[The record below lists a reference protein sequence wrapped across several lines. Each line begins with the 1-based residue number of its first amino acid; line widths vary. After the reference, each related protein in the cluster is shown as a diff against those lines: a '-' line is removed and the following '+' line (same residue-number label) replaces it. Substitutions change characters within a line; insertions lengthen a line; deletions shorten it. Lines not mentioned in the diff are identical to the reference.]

1 MRNVGQEK
9 GLTLLSLVIT
19 IIVMIILA
27 GIAIRA
33 GIGDNG
39 ILGITQ
45 NTVDQ
50 YQNAVEQEQKGTDT
64 FANRLN
70 EVIQDDGI
78 ISITQTGENET
89 IADVPSL
96 QIIGWT
102 STGGVVQISIESDYI
117 TQYRIGTGGWQ
128 DYTGQ
133 VNIENGSTISARYK
147 KNNEVSKVR
156 SKIIEDDIK
165 PEVTMQDPVVDG
177 GEITVNVSAQD
188 KEMGMPETI
197 TYSYYIKP
205 SGETDYQNVGHN
217 TTGEY
222 TFAGLQAY
230 TSYDIRVITT
240 DKAGNQGAAT
250 STVLVG
256 SVDTEAPTINLLVKE
271 TTTRSITVNA
281 NAVDE
286 GSGIK
291 EYKFY
296 IGIAPGE
303 YGEAIVQNID
313 NLGGGTGSTEG
324 GTQTVEPNTDGFGIY
339 TFENL
344 TQYTTYYIKVEVT
357 DNAGNT
363 AEQEIS
369 TRTYLVPNEIE
380 NKIEWNESE
389 TPETATANVTLSTPR
404 NYDIMYTTETSNGEP
419 TNWQAYTIGT
429 VIPETNG
436 GILYACLTDGLNN
449 GEYIT
454 INVTDFEG
462 PLVNIETS
470 GVTTN
475 AVTVNVTAEDRG
487 AGMPENP
494 VYSYYIKESGEDEYE
509 LKAEIEDTHYTF
521 TGLNNKTVY
530 DIKVETKDKIGNLGD
545 DTISATLENL
555 IFESN
560 VTLKEIVWHNG
571 LATITVQNNSNEYDM
586 QYQIASEGTEMDDNG
601 SWTVLKEK
609 QTEIEGLENKSIVY
623 VKLTD
628 GINTT
633 EGYATFN
640 IDNPSKESYTEQE
653 LAKDTTRSSYDILGI
668 SVNSDEVETVI
679 NEEQENAIL
688 YSYYYKNINEDKYT
702 LISTNTYYNEPAV
715 IADVIEGGIYKI
727 LVTALFED
735 GNSYAVT
742 RSENKATTIALAQAD
757 VNQTYAENRTY
768 IDNSTQLTLQ
778 NSQGETREANAGYTV
793 SLPATFRIS
802 ASETEQQ
809 VSEGVVLEDSSNNEY
824 VWIPVED
831 AIYDGVTPYPTG
843 TANAESRT
851 YKPMAIRQTGY
862 EDYYE
867 GIIYTF
873 NGSLSYRNSNGNG
886 IGHSSYREPSL
897 LTNNSADGYTW
908 RMSNIIG
915 NKYDADSN
923 FYNTVLGFDS
933 TTEMGEYM
941 AANYNSMITAV
952 DSYGGFYVG
961 RYETTFDTAQTGD
974 NSNGGSSNSTYVVGS
989 KPNSQVLAT
998 TNWYNMYLYQD
1009 SSLYSSNPYSN
1020 MASVSSSM
1028 IWGSQWDSMLNY
1040 ILKGADNGKVT
1051 TKVGQQKNVL
1061 SNSAQDSSDIINNI
1075 YDLGSNAYEWTQEAN
1090 NINYRIYRGGGYD
1103 STIIKTPSTRST
1115 VVPDDMGPI
1124 FGTRLSLYMQST
1136 NDVTGPS
1143 VSIQNTNPAS
1153 NAITV
1158 TVRAVDRETGVST
1171 YQFYIGTD
1179 SSNLQRA
1186 GEGTNEYM
1194 YTGLT
1199 QNTKYYI
1206 RVDAVDGAGNVGQSE
1221 VVEVTTTGLGAVA
1234 NTAITLNQ
1242 MYGSDGNGIVQVNL
1256 AEEYSNTE
1264 YEIRYRINGEGN
1276 YTSGS
1281 LITNLS
1287 NGDII
1292 TAVVADDNNMSE
1304 DEFRLEVTGLE
1315 EYAYID
1321 ASGNT
1326 YTETQAQ
1333 EEQNKGKT
1341 SYDTNIT
1348 YTDSSGAMATIP
1360 SGFKVGVT
1368 STVNTINNGL
1378 VVQDEDGNEYVW
1390 VPATAIETNTSTT
1403 SSEKAMARYQSGYDE
1418 DSENPYFEGILY
1430 NFGGTNSTKRS
1441 SKSVLGTSTYR
1452 EPTLVTGGADYTWN
1466 VANGEA
1472 IGTTYDTTENYY
1484 RYMGFETSSSVNAFG
1499 SYTEFGAYMNQE
1511 YSNMIQSV
1519 DKYGGFYVGR
1529 YETSTI
1535 ANEDTVTQNSVV
1547 QSKLNAN
1554 PINNGVW
1561 YKDYYAL
1568 DSNINSSNPYYGSK
1582 SVTSSMIW
1590 GSQWDA
1596 MINWMLQDEKTA
1608 SFVTEITGNHT
1619 EVVSNTGMYTNDL
1632 AKNIFDLSANVTE
1645 WTQTGDN
1652 NFRRFSRGSTAG
1664 NVNTIYG
1671 QRYAASYNDWWSPP
1685 TRAMADYTTN
1695 VTGVAVTGNYLGTRL
1710 ALYIK
1715 NSTDPTEPEIT
1726 VDSVKAGTNN
1736 VEVRVTANDE
1746 ESGINNYIYSISLID
1761 FSSPDFNE
1769 ETSVVQKVTA
1779 YADVY
1784 TFTGLNQ
1791 NQTYYIRVEAINGV
1805 GLTGTAYSNEIKTSP
1820 LDVQEGAI
1828 ILEKVWGKDG
1838 DGKAYFE
1845 ISDETNFE
1853 IEGYYLE
1860 HQVDKGGMHGYDE
1873 KGEWIQND
1881 TVTGLNVG
1889 DVIYTRLSDG
1899 LNISSY
1905 ISSDITELETFS
1917 DVYDKTSV
1925 YEDYDTVVT
1934 EDGSTS
1940 QELVGTAYIPA
1951 GFKVSTSS
1959 LTKKIAN
1966 GLVIEDEEGN
1976 QYVWIPVENAVYDE
1990 QTSINES
1997 YKPMFRLQ
2005 QNSNQY
2011 YESVYYNFSGITSS
2025 ANLGFR
2031 LGNAYYREPSLVTN
2045 SNANYSWIYTAGN
2058 NYDATNYNKL
2068 ADLGINS
2075 PNEMGAYLNNQ
2086 YTQMAQSI
2094 AKYGGYYVGRYETS
2108 LYTEQGVNSTNGVVA
2123 KSIKD
2128 VTPMASADWYKMYLV
2143 ENSGYASNPY
2153 YSSSSVESMMITGS
2167 QWDTMLNFIL
2177 TGSDKNKVTA
2187 VTGNHTGTREETGLF
2202 GNDIMS
2208 NIFDLSSNVREW
2220 TLEAYSSTYREV
2232 RGGFYD
2238 ATDTNPASHRHN
2250 DYPTTVNYV
2259 LGSRLALYVK

>member
-1 MRNVGQEK
+1 MKYLGKEK

-19 IIVMIILA
+19 IIVMLILA
-27 GIAIRA
+27 GIAIRL
-33 GIGDNG
+33 GTGDNG

-45 NTVDQ
+45 NTIDQ
-50 YQNAVEQEQKGTDT
+50 YQNAVEQEQEDADT

-78 ISITQTGENET
+78 ISMTQTGENET
-89 IADVPSL
+89 ITDVPSL
-96 QIIGWT
+96 EIVGWT
-102 STGGVVQISIESDYI
+102 STGGVVQISTESDYI

-128 DYTGQ
+128 DYIGQ
-133 VNIENGSTISARYK
+133 VDVENGSAISARYK
-147 KNNEVSKVR
+147 KDNEVSKIA
-156 SKIIEDDIK
+156 SIIVEDDIS
-165 PEVTMQDPVVDG
+165 PELSMLEPVIDG

-197 TYSYYIKP
+197 TYNYYIKQ
-205 SGETDYQNVGHN
+205 SSETDYQSVGHN

-222 TFAGLQAY
+222 TFVGLQAY

-240 DKAGNQGAAT
+240 DIAGNQGVVT
-250 STVLVG
+250 STALVG
-256 SVDTEAPTINLLVKE
+256 SVDTEAPIINLLVKD

-296 IGIAPGE
+296 IGTAPSE

-313 NLGGGTGSTEG
+313 SISGGEGSSETI
-324 GTQTVEPNTDGFGIY
+324 EPNTEGFGIY

-344 TQYTTYYIKVEVT
+344 TQNTTYYIKVEVT

-363 AEQEIS
+363 AEQEIN

-380 NKIEWNESE
+380 NSLEWNENE
-389 TPETATANVTLSTPR
+389 TPENATANVTLSTTR
-404 NYDIMYTTETSNGEP
+404 NYNILYTTETSNGEP
-419 TNWQAYTIGT
+419 TNWQAYTTGT

-436 GILYACLTDGLNN
+436 DTLYACLTDGLNN
-449 GEYIT
+449 GDYIT

-462 PLVNIETS
+462 PLVDIETS

-494 VYSYYIKESGEDEYE
+494 VYSYYIKESGQSDYE
-509 LKAEIEDTHYTF
+509 LKAEEIEDPFYTF

-530 DIKVETKDKIGNLGD
+530 DIKVETKDKIGNLGE

-560 VTLKEIVWHNG
+560 VTLKGIIWHNG
-571 LATITVQNNSNEYDM
+571 LATITVQNNSDEYDM
-586 QYQIASEGTEMDDNG
+586 QYQIADNGVAMDDNG
-601 SWTVLKEK
+601 SWTRLTEK
-609 QTEIEGLENKSIVY
+609 TADISGLEDKSIVY

-628 GINTT
+628 GVNTT

-640 IDNPSKESYTEQE
+640 IDNPSQYSYTEQE
-653 LAKDTTRSSYDILGI
+653 LAEDTTRNSYDILGI
-668 SVNSDEVETVI
+668 SVNSNEVQTVI

-688 YSYYYKNINEDKYT
+688 YSYYYKNINEDEYT

-715 IADVIEGGIYKI
+715 ITDVIEGGIYKI

-757 VNQTYAENRTY
+757 VNETYAENRTY
-768 IDNSTQLTLQ
+768 IDNSSTLSLI
-778 NSQGETREANAGYTV
+778 NSAGETRKAEAGYTV

-802 ASETEQQ
+802 ASETEEQ

-824 VWIPVED
+824 VWIPVD
-831 AIYDGVTPYPTG
+831 DTIYDGVTPYPTS
-843 TANAESRT
+843 TANAETRT

-873 NGSLSYRNSNGNG
+873 NGSLSYKNSSNTG
-886 IGHSSYREPSL
+886 IGQSGYREPSL

-923 FYNTVLGFDS
+923 FYNTILGFDS

-941 AANYNSMITAV
+941 AANYNSMVTSV

-961 RYETTFDTAQTGD
+961 RYETTVDTAQTGD
-974 NSNGGSSNSTYVVGS
+974 DSNDGSSISTYVVGS

-998 TNWYNMYLYQD
+998 TNWYNLYLYQD
-1009 SSLYSSNPYSN
+1009 SSLYSSNPYAN
-1020 MASVSSSM
+1020 LASVSSSM
-1028 IWGSQWDSMLNY
+1028 IWSSQWDSMLNY

-1075 YDLGSNAYEWTQEAN
+1075 YDLGSNTYEWTQEAN

-1103 STIIKTPSTRST
+1103 STIIKTPSTRSS

-1143 VSIQNTNPAS
+1143 VSIQNTNSAS

-1179 SSNLQRA
+1179 SSNLQRV
-1186 GEGTNEYM
+1186 GEISTNEYM

-1199 QNTKYYI
+1199 QNTTYYI

-1221 VVEVTTTGLGAVA
+1221 VVEVTTTGLGAIA

-1242 MYGSDGNGIVQVNL
+1242 MYGSDGNGIVQLNL
-1256 AEEYSNTE
+1256 AEEYSNTG
-1264 YEIRYRINGEGN
+1264 YEIRYKINGEEN
-1276 YTSGS
+1276 YISGS
-1281 LITNLS
+1281 LISDLH

-1292 TAVVADDNNMSE
+1292 TAIVSDDNNMSD

-1321 ASGNT
+1321 VNGNT
-1326 YTETQAQ
+1326 YTE
-1333 EEQNKGKT
+1333 EEAIQNPGNT

-1348 YTDSSGAMATIP
+1348 YTDESGATATIP
-1360 SGFKVGVT
+1360 AGFKVGIT

-1378 VVQDEDGNEYVW
+1378 VVQDEDGNEFVW
-1390 VPATAIETNTSTT
+1390 VPATAIETDTSTT

-1418 DSENPYFEGILY
+1418 DSSKQFFEGILY
-1430 NFGGTNSTKRS
+1430 NFSGATSTKNS
-1441 SKSVLGTSTYR
+1441 STPVLGTSTYR
-1452 EPTLVTGGADYTWN
+1452 EPSLVTGGDYTWN
-1466 VANGEA
+1466 VGNGEA
-1472 IGTTYDTTENYY
+1472 VGTSYDTLEDYY
-1484 RYMGFETSSSVNAFG
+1484 KRMGFGANTSVNAFS

-1511 YSNMIQSV
+1511 YANMIQSV

-1529 YETSTI
+1529 YETSTTN
-1535 ANEDTVTQNSVV
+1535 NENTVTENSEV
-1547 QSKLNAN
+1547 QSKLNAK
-1554 PINNGVW
+1554 PINYGMW
-1561 YKDYYAL
+1561 YRNYYVQ
-1568 DSNINSSNPYYGSK
+1568 DSNINLNNPYYGSN

-1596 MINWMLQDEKTA
+1596 MINWMLQDERTA

-1619 EVVSNTGMYTNDL
+1619 EVVSNTGMYINDL

-1645 WTQTGDN
+1645 WTQRARNATWRTMNGGVAEN
-1652 NFRRFSRGSTAG
+1652 INSEYGKYVASTNMG
-1664 NVNTIYG
+1664 TIY
-1671 QRYAASYNDWWSPP
+1671 SIPF
-1685 TRAMADYTTN
+1685 TTQAN
-1695 VTGVAVTGNYLGTRL
+1695 NKNLLGTRL

-1715 NSTDPTEPEIT
+1715 DSTDTTEPEVTI
-1726 VDSVKAGTNN
+1726 DSVEAGTNN
-1736 VEVRVTANDE
+1736 VEVRVTAKDN
-1746 ESGINNYIYSISLID
+1746 ESGINNYTYSISLVD

-1769 ETSVVQKVTA
+1769 ETSVVQKLTA

-1784 TFTGLNQ
+1784 TFTGLEQ
-1791 NQTYYIRVEAINGV
+1791 NQTYYVRVEATNGA
-1805 GLTGTAYSNEIKTSP
+1805 GLTGVAHSNGGVKTDI
-1820 LDVQEGAI
+1820 LDVQEGAMR
-1828 ILEKVWGKDG
+1828 LEKVWGKEG

-1853 IEGYYLE
+1853 VEGYYLE
-1860 HQVDKGGMHGYDE
+1860 HQVDKGGNNGYDE
-1873 KGEWIQND
+1873 NEEWIQTD
-1881 TVTGLNVG
+1881 TVTNLSVG
-1889 DVIYTRLSDG
+1889 DVIYTRLNDG
-1899 LNISSY
+1899 VNISSY
-1905 ISSDITELETFS
+1905 ISSIISELETFS
-1917 DVYDKTSV
+1917 EVYEQTTI
-1925 YEDYDTVVT
+1925 YEDYDTIVN
-1934 EDGSTS
+1934 EDGSSS

-1951 GFKVSTSS
+1951 GFRVSTSS
-1959 LTKKIAN
+1959 LTNKIAN
-1966 GLVIEDEEGN
+1966 GLVIEDEGGN

-1990 QTSINES
+1990 QTKINEN

-2005 QNSNQY
+2005 QGSNQF
-2011 YESVYYNFSGITSS
+2011 YESIKYIFQ
-2025 ANLGFR
+2025 
-2031 LGNAYYREPSLVTN
+2031 
-2045 SNANYSWIYTAGN
+2045 
-2058 NYDATNYNKL
+2058 KL
-2068 ADLGINS
+2068 HHQQNWAID
-2075 PNEMGAYLNNQ
+2075 
-2086 YTQMAQSI
+2086 
-2094 AKYGGYYVGRYETS
+2094 
-2108 LYTEQGVNSTNGVVA
+2108 
-2123 KSIKD
+2123 
-2128 VTPMASADWYKMYLV
+2128 
-2143 ENSGYASNPY
+2143 
-2153 YSSSSVESMMITGS
+2153 
-2167 QWDTMLNFIL
+2167 
-2177 TGSDKNKVTA
+2177 
-2187 VTGNHTGTREETGLF
+2187 
-2202 GNDIMS
+2202 
-2208 NIFDLSSNVREW
+2208 
-2220 TLEAYSSTYREV
+2220 
-2232 RGGFYD
+2232 
-2238 ATDTNPASHRHN
+2238 
-2250 DYPTTVNYV
+2250 
-2259 LGSRLALYVK
+2259 

>member
-50 YQNAVEQEQKGTDT
+50 YQNAVEQEQEGTDT

-1221 VVEVTTTGLGAVA
+1221 VVEVTTTGLGAIA

-1242 MYGSDGNGIVQVNL
+1242 MYGSDGNGIVQLNL
-1256 AEEYSNTE
+1256 AEEYSNTG
-1264 YEIRYRINGEGN
+1264 YEIRYKINGEEN
-1276 YTSGS
+1276 YISGS
-1281 LITNLS
+1281 LISDLH

-1292 TAVVADDNNMSE
+1292 TAIVSDDNNMSD

-1321 ASGNT
+1321 VNGNT
-1326 YTETQAQ
+1326 YTE
-1333 EEQNKGKT
+1333 EEAIQNPGNT

-1348 YTDSSGAMATIP
+1348 YTDESGATATIP
-1360 SGFKVGVT
+1360 AGFKVGIT

-1378 VVQDEDGNEYVW
+1378 VVQDEDGNEFVW
-1390 VPATAIETNTSTT
+1390 VPATAIETDTSTT
-1403 SSEKAMARYQSGYDE
+1403 SSEKALARYQSGYDE
-1418 DSENPYFEGILY
+1418 DSSKQFFEGILY
-1430 NFGGTNSTKRS
+1430 NFSGATSTKNS
-1441 SKSVLGTSTYR
+1441 STPVLGTSTYI
-1452 EPTLVTGGADYTWN
+1452 EPSLVTGGADFTWN

-1472 IGTTYDTTENYY
+1472 KGTICDVIEDYY
-1484 RYMGFETSSSVNAFG
+1484 KYMGFGTDSNVNAFN

-1529 YETSTI
+1529 YETSTTN
-1535 ANEDTVTQNSVV
+1535 NENTVTENSVV
-1547 QSKLNAN
+1547 QSKLNAK
-1554 PINNGVW
+1554 PINYGMW
-1561 YKDYYAL
+1561 YRNYYVQ
-1568 DSNINSSNPYYGSK
+1568 DSNINLNNPYYGSN

-1596 MINWMLQDEKTA
+1596 MINWMLQDERTA

-1645 WTQTGDN
+1645 WTQRARNATWRTMNGGVAEN
-1652 NFRRFSRGSTAG
+1652 INSEYGKYVASTNMG
-1664 NVNTIYG
+1664 TIY
-1671 QRYAASYNDWWSPP
+1671 SIPF
-1685 TRAMADYTTN
+1685 TTQAN
-1695 VTGVAVTGNYLGTRL
+1695 NKNLLGTRL

-1715 NSTDPTEPEIT
+1715 DSTDTTEPEVTI
-1726 VDSVKAGTNN
+1726 DSVEVGTNN
-1736 VEVRVTANDE
+1736 VEVRVTAQDN
-1746 ESGINNYIYSISLID
+1746 ESGITRYIYSISLV
-1761 FSSPDFNE
+1761 DFNSQNFNE
-1769 ETSVVQKVTA
+1769 QTNVVQKVTA

-1784 TFTGLNQ
+1784 TFTGLEQ
-1791 NQTYYIRVEAINGV
+1791 NQTYYVRVEATNGV
-1805 GLTGTAYSNEIKTSP
+1805 GLTGVAHSNGGVKTDI
-1820 LDVQEGAI
+1820 LDVQEGAMR
-1828 ILEKVWGKDG
+1828 LEKVWGKEG

-1853 IEGYYLE
+1853 VEGYYLE
-1860 HQVDKGGMHGYDE
+1860 HQVDKGGMYGYDE
-1873 KGEWIQND
+1873 DGEWIQTD
-1881 TVTGLNVG
+1881 TVTNLSVG
-1889 DVIYTRLSDG
+1889 DVIYTRLNDG
-1899 LNISSY
+1899 VNISSY
-1905 ISSDITELETFS
+1905 ISSIITELETFS
-1917 DVYDKTSV
+1917 EVYEQTTI
-1925 YEDYDTVVT
+1925 YEDYDTIVNK
-1934 EDGSTS
+1934 DGSSS

-1951 GFKVSTSS
+1951 GFRVSTSS
-1959 LTKKIAN
+1959 LTNKIAN
-1966 GLVIEDEEGN
+1966 GLVIEDEGGN

-1990 QTSINES
+1990 QTIINEN

-2005 QNSNQY
+2005 QGSNQF
-2011 YESVYYNFSGITSS
+2011 YESIKYIFSETTSL
-2025 ANLGFR
+2025 ANLDYR
-2031 LGNAYYREPSLVTN
+2031 LGTAAYREPSLVTN
-2045 SNANYSWIYTAGN
+2045 SDANYSWVYTAGN
-2058 NYDATNYNKL
+2058 NYDAINYNQL
-2068 ADLGINS
+2068 SDLGIDS
-2075 PNEMGAYLNNQ
+2075 PESMGQYLNNQ
-2086 YTQMAQSI
+2086 YTQMAESI
-2094 AKYGGYYVGRYETS
+2094 IKYGGYYVGRYETS
-2108 LYTEQGVNSTNGVVA
+2108 LYTEDGTNSTNGLIA
-2123 KSIKD
+2123 KSTKD
-2128 VTPMASADWYKMYLV
+2128 VMPMSRINWYRAYLV
-2143 ENSGYASNPY
+2143 QDNNYEHNLYYGSNSIG
-2153 YSSSSVESMMITGS
+2153 SMMVTGS

-2177 TGSDKNKVTA
+2177 TGSDKEKLKVSGNK
-2187 VTGNHTGTREETGLF
+2187 TGTICQTGIY
-2202 GNDIMS
+2202 GEDIMN
-2208 NIFDLSSNVREW
+2208 NIFDLNSNQREW
-2220 TLEAYSSTYREV
+2220 TQMAINANSRIL
-2232 RGGFYD
+2232 RGGYYTNDTTFATSDSSYDPTREGIPFY
-2238 ATDTNPASHRHN
+2238 
-2250 DYPTTVNYV
+2250 
-2259 LGSRLALYVK
+2259 GSRMALYIK

>member
-50 YQNAVEQEQKGTDT
+50 YQNAVEQEQEGTDT

-586 QYQIASEGTEMDDNG
+586 QYQIAQNG
-601 SWTVLKEK
+601 AEINDSGNWTVLTEK
-609 QTEIEGLENKSIVY
+609 TADISGLEDKSIVY
-623 VKLTD
+623 IKLTD
-628 GINTT
+628 GVNTT
-633 EGYATFN
+633 EGYAAFN
-640 IDNPSKESYTEQE
+640 IDNPSKDSYTEQE
-653 LAKDTTRSSYDILGI
+653 LAEDITRNSYDILGV
-668 SVNSDEVETVI
+668 SVNNNKVETVI

-715 IADVIEGGIYKI
+715 ITDVKEGGIYKI

-742 RSENKATTIALAQAD
+742 RSENKATTIALGQAD
-757 VNQTYAENRTY
+757 VNQTYPENRTY
-768 IDNSTQLTLQ
+768 IDNSTTLSLV
-778 NSQGETREANAGYTV
+778 NSAGEEREENVGYTV

-802 ASETEQQ
+802 EKDTEEQ
-809 VSEGVVLEDSSNNEY
+809 VSEGVVLKDSSNNEY
-824 VWIPVED
+824 VWIPVQD
-831 AIYDGVTPYPTG
+831 AIYDGVTQYPTS
-843 TANAESRT
+843 TADAESRT
-851 YKPMAIRQTGY
+851 YKPMAIRQAGY

-867 GIIYTF
+867 GLIYTF
-873 NGSLSYRNSNGNG
+873 NGNLSYRNSSNTG
-886 IGHSSYREPSL
+886 IGKSGYREPSL
-897 LTNNSADGYTW
+897 LTNYSADGYTW

-915 NKYDADSN
+915 NRYDADSN
-923 FYNTVLGFDS
+923 FYSNILGFDS

-941 AANYNSMITAV
+941 AANYNSMVTAV
-952 DSYGGFYVG
+952 DSFGGFYVG
-961 RYETTFDTAQTGD
+961 RYETTVETAS
-974 NSNGGSSNSTYVVGS
+974 NSNYVVGS
-989 KPNSQVLAT
+989 KPDSQVLAT
-998 TNWYNMYLYQD
+998 TNWYNLYLYQD
-1009 SSLYSSNPYSN
+1009 SSLYSSNPYTN
-1020 MASVSSSM
+1020 TASVASSM
-1028 IWGSQWDSMLNY
+1028 IWGSQWDTMLNY
-1040 ILKGADNGKVT
+1040 ILKGVDKGKVT
-1051 TKVGQQKNVL
+1051 AKVGQQKNVL
-1061 SNSAQDSSDIINNI
+1061 SNSAQDSTDIINNI

-1090 NINYRIYRGGGYD
+1090 NINYRVYRGGGYD
-1103 STIIKTPSTRST
+1103 STITKTPSTRST

-1124 FGTRLSLYMQST
+1124 FGTRLSLYMKST
-1136 NDVTGPS
+1136 NDVTGPAI
-1143 VSIQNTNPAS
+1143 SIQNINKVS

-1158 TVRAVDRETGVST
+1158 TARAVDRETGVSI

-1179 SSNLQRA
+1179 TSNLQKE

-1194 YTGLT
+1194 YTNLT
-1199 QNTKYYI
+1199 QNTTYYI
-1206 RVDAVDGAGNVGQSE
+1206 RVDAVDGVGNIGQSE
-1221 VVEVTTTGLGAVA
+1221 VVEVQTTSLGAVA

-1242 MYGSDGNGIVQVNL
+1242 MYGSDENGILKLNL
-1256 AEEYSNTE
+1256 AEEYSNTG
-1264 YEIRYRINGEGN
+1264 YEIRYKINGKVEYVSGN
-1276 YTSGS
+1276 V
-1281 LITNLS
+1281 ITGLS

-1292 TAVVADDNNMSE
+1292 KAVVADDNNISD
-1304 DEFRLEVTGLE
+1304 DEFTINVEGLE

-1321 ASGNT
+1321 SNGNT
-1326 YTETQAQ
+1326 YTESQAK

-1348 YTDSSGAMATIP
+1348 YTDESGAKATIP
-1360 SGFKVGVT
+1360 AGFKVGIS

-1378 VVQDEDGNEYVW
+1378 VVQDGKGNEFVW
-1390 VPATAIETNTSTT
+1390 VPATAIETNSSITSK
-1403 SSEKAMARYQSGYDE
+1403 EKAMARYQEGFNE
-1418 DSENPYFEGILY
+1418 DSIKQFFEGIIY
-1430 NFGGTNSTKRS
+1430 NFSGTTSSKRSTKP
-1441 SKSVLGTSTYR
+1441 VLGTNTYR
-1452 EPTLVTGGADYTWN
+1452 EPSLITGGADYTWN
-1466 VANGEA
+1466 VANGKA
-1472 IGTTYDTTENYY
+1472 LGTSFDVIEDYY
-1484 RYMGFETSSSVNAFG
+1484 KYMGFGTNSDVNAF
-1499 SYTEFGAYMNQE
+1499 STYTEFGAYMNQE

-1529 YETSTI
+1529 YETSTTN
-1535 ANEDTVTQNSVV
+1535 NENTVTQNSEV

-1554 PINNGVW
+1554 PINNGTW
-1561 YKDYYAL
+1561 YQDYYAL
-1568 DSNINSSNPYYGSK
+1568 DSNINSSNPYYGSS

-1596 MINWMLQDEKTA
+1596 IINWMLQDEKTA

-1619 EVVSNTGMYTNDL
+1619 EVLSNTGMYTNDL

-1645 WTQTGDN
+1645 WTQTGN
-1652 NFRRFSRGSTAG
+1652 STGSRAQRGGTSAQITSSYGNKTASSLYHFDRPTT
-1664 NVNTIYG
+1664 VNTPYK
-1671 QRYAASYNDWWSPP
+1671 
-1685 TRAMADYTTN
+1685 TN
-1695 VTGVAVTGNYLGTRL
+1695 TNGNYLGTRL

-1715 NSTDPTEPEIT
+1715 DSTDSTAPEIAL
-1726 VDSVKAGTNN
+1726 DSVETGTNN
-1736 VEVRVTANDE
+1736 IEVRISAKDN
-1746 ESGINNYIYSISLID
+1746 ESGITKYTYSISLVD
-1761 FSSPDFNE
+1761 FNSPEFNE
-1769 ETSVVQKVTA
+1769 ETNVIQKVTA
-1779 YADVY
+1779 YADLY
-1784 TFTGLNQ
+1784 TFSNLNQ
-1791 NQTYYIRVEAINGV
+1791 NQTYYVRIEAINGV
-1805 GLTGTAYSNEIKTSP
+1805 GLAGKAYSNEVKTKP
-1820 LDVQEGAI
+1820 LDVQEGTI

-1838 DGKAYFE
+1838 DGSAYFE
-1845 ISDETNFE
+1845 ISDETDFE
-1853 IEGYYLE
+1853 VEGYYLE
-1860 HQVDKGGMHGYDE
+1860 QQVDKGGLNGYDE
-1873 KGEWIQND
+1873 NGEWLKSD
-1881 TVTGLNVG
+1881 TITDLKVG
-1889 DVIYTRLSDG
+1889 DVIYTRLNDG
-1899 LNISSY
+1899 INISSY
-1905 ISSDITELETFS
+1905 IMNSTITELETFS
-1917 DVYDKTSV
+1917 DIYEETSI

-1934 EDGSTS
+1934 EDGTLSK
-1940 QELVGTAYIPA
+1940 ELVGTAYIPA
-1951 GFKVSTSS
+1951 GFRVSTSS
-1959 LTKKIAN
+1959 LTNKIAN
-1966 GLVIEDEEGN
+1966 GLVIEDKDGN
-1976 QYVWIPVENAVYDE
+1976 QYVWIPVKNAVYDE
-1990 QTSINES
+1990 KTAIDEN
-1997 YKPMFRLQ
+1997 YKPMFRFQ
-2005 QNSNQY
+2005 QGSKQY
-2011 YESVYYNFSGITSS
+2011 YESIYYNFSGLTSS
-2025 ANLGFR
+2025 ANLNYR
-2031 LGNAYYREPSLVTN
+2031 LGTTNNREPSLVMN
-2045 SNANYSWIYTAGN
+2045 SSANLSWIYTAGN

-2075 PNEMGAYLNNQ
+2075 PNEMGEYMNNQ
-2086 YTQMAQSI
+2086 YTEMAQSI
-2094 AKYGGYYVGRYETS
+2094 IKYGGYYVGRYETS
-2108 LYTEQGVNSTNGVVA
+2108 LYTENGTNSTNGVVA

-2128 VTPMASADWYKMYLV
+2128 VTPMMLVDWYKMYLIQNGNY
-2143 ENSGYASNPY
+2143 EYNPY
-2153 YSSSSVESMMITGS
+2153 YGSSSAGSMMITGS

-2177 TGSDKNKVTA
+2177 AGSDKEKVTE
-2187 VTGNHTGTREETGLF
+2187 VTGNHTGRIEETGLF
-2202 GNDIMS
+2202 GSDIMN
-2208 NIFDLSSNVREW
+2208 NIFDLGSNMRE
-2220 TLEAYSSTYREV
+2220 TTQEAKDINTRIN
-2232 RGGFYD
+2232 RGGYLG
-2238 ATDTNPASHRHN
+2238 ATDTYVASSKTSSS
-2250 DYPTTVNYV
+2250 PTSSGSGV
-2259 LGSRLALYVK
+2259 GSRLSLYVK